1 MAVARALQ
9 MRNADLRCRLRGVH
23 LDIGYVNDICVSRNV
38 DECVFLDETRPEVH
52 IAPAK
57 SLDQG
62 GEGDKRA
69 LEKDASTHQVRTPD
83 GALPK
88 STLPKHGA

>member
-1 MAVARALQ
+1 

-52 IAPAK
+52 VAPAK

-62 GEGDKRA
+62 DQGAKSA
-69 LEKDASTHQVRTPD
+69 LEKDASNQQQSTHD

-88 STLPKHGA
+88 SPLPKHGA